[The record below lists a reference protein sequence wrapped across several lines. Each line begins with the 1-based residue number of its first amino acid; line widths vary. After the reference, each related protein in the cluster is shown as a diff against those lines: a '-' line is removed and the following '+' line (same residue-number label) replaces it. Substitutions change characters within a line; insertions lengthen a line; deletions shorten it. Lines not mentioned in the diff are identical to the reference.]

1 MLIVDATQLVPGYN
15 PSYAAT
21 AQVEPGETFLMK
33 IHDRFGG
40 LFPPDPVANNM
51 ITGPVAV
58 KGAKPG
64 KVIKVDIVDLVL
76 TMDHGFVN
84 LFTDRGGFKGRITQ
98 ASQRRIPIHDG
109 YCWFS
114 DKIKVPVNPMVGR
127 IGVAPKEGDYPSNTV
142 GAHGGNMD
150 NNLIVKGASVYFPVW
165 HEGGLISI
173 GDIHAA
179 MGDGESCISGVE
191 TCGDVTMRCSIV
203 DDLTITRPLVVSGG
217 SVMTTAEGKTLDEAV
232 RIALFDMADLMVAR
246 LGLSFDEAAMLI
258 SIAADVRICEI
269 VNPMKDV
276 KVVIPASI
284 LPI

>member
-1 MLIVDATQLVPGYN
+1 MLIIGADKLVPGYD
-15 PSYAAT
+15 PTYPPIAT
-21 AQVEPGETFLMK
+21 VEPGDTFLMRT
-33 IHDRFGG
+33 HDRFGG

-58 KGAKPG
+58 KGAIPG
-64 KVIKVDIVDLVL
+64 QVLKIDIVDLVL
-76 TMDHGFVN
+76 TMDYGFIN
-84 LFTDRGGFKGRITQ
+84 LFPDRGGFRGRIAK
-98 ASQRRIPIHDG
+98 ASQRRLPIHDG
-109 YCWFS
+109 HCWFS
-114 DKIKVPVNPMVGR
+114 DKIKVPLNPMVGR
-127 IGVAPKEGDYPSNTV
+127 IGVAPNHGSYLSNTV

-165 HEGGLISI
+165 HQGGLISV

-191 TCGDVTMRCSIV
+191 TCGDVTLRCSIV
-203 DDLTITRPLVVSGG
+203 DNLPITRPLVVSGN

-232 RIALFDMADLMVAR
+232 QIALFDLADLIVHR
-246 LGLSFDEAAMLI
+246 LGLTFDEAAMLI

-276 KVVIPASI
+276 KVVIPYSI